1 MGGEGTEH
9 RVGRLMVQVLVQ
21 AVIPFPPPSP
31 PHLPFLV
38 LVSGVGLSTLDE
50 TKMGGEGIVWNWD

>member
-9 RVGRLMVQVLVQ
+9 RIGRLMVQVLVQ
-21 AVIPFPPPSP
+21 AVIPPHPP

-38 LVSGVGLSTLDE
+38 LVSGVGLS
-50 TKMGGEGIVWNWD
+50 M